1 MYLFWRK
8 QFKYGQNQP
17 RSKNTSFIESMIL
30 NSKSKTEISLSVSIT
45 SWAVIQC
52 KGCVNLQLYWEN
64 SQIKWIS
71 IEKGFCWANG
81 LISLLWLSRKS
92 MPFPLTD
99 DRGSWWMLVMLTRA
113 LTLRDMKELQWSFGV
128 WTKHLNQGLLN
139 KQLFIFKKNFHG

>member
-1 MYLFWRK
+1 MCFSWRK
-8 QFKYGQNQP
+8 QFEHGQNQP
-17 RSKNTSFIESMIL
+17 RSRNTSFIESMIL
-30 NSKSKTEISLSVSIT
+30 NSKCKTEISSSVTIT

-52 KGCVNLQLYWEN
+52 KGCVNLQLYWED
-64 SQIKWIS
+64 SLMEWIS

-81 LISLLWLSRKS
+81 LISLLWLSRRS

-113 LTLRDMKELQWSFGV
+113 LTLRGMKELQWSLRT

-139 KQLFIFKKNFHG
+139 KELFIFRENFHG